1 MDSYQDLI
9 LVSVVNKQ
17 QLKLFIYFPQRLH
30 KDQPKWMPPIYSDEW
45 IYFNK
50 KKNAAFSYC
59 GVEMVLCYYKN
70 QLAGRIMGIVN
81 HRYNNG
87 RADKC
92 ARFSHLDCINNPM
105 VSSSLLRHIEK
116 WAEIQ
121 GINYIVGPFGMHYHD
136 PIGYMIEGFE
146 HEPSI
151 STYYNYEYLPELI
164 EKSGYQKKYDLVAYK
179 IIVKEEIPEIY
190 VRIRNRLLDK
200 GNIRLLELHSKKDLR
215 AIVLPLLQLLNE
227 CYIDVDGY
235 SQLDEQEMQALAKQ
249 YLYFLDPKYIKLAKV
264 DNELAGFLI
273 AMPNISPGIRAAKGR
288 LFPYGI
294 FKILRAMKRSKQLDL
309 LLGGI
314 KKKYQGIGIDVLM
327 GYDMLITAKR
337 EKFDLI
343 DSHLEME
350 LNYKVRAEMEKL
362 GGTVYKKYR
371 LFQKQL

>member
-1 MDSYQDLI
+1 M
-9 LVSVVNKQ
+9 
-17 QLKLFIYFPQRLH
+17 
-30 KDQPKWMPPIYSDEW
+30 
-45 IYFNK
+45 
-50 KKNAAFSYC
+50 
-59 GVEMVLCYYKN
+59 
-70 QLAGRIMGIVN
+70 
-81 HRYNNG
+81 
-87 RADKC
+87 
-92 ARFSHLDCINNPM
+92 
-105 VSSSLLRHIEK
+105 
-116 WAEIQ
+116 
-121 GINYIVGPFGMHYHD
+121 
-136 PIGYMIEGFE
+136 
-146 HEPSI
+146 
-151 STYYNYEYLPELI
+151 
-164 EKSGYQKKYDLVAYK
+164 
-179 IIVKEEIPEIY
+179 
-190 VRIRNRLLDK
+190 
-200 GNIRLLELHSKKDLR
+200 R

-249 YLYFLDPKYIKLAKV
+249 YLHILDPKYIKLAKV
-264 DNELAGFLI
+264 DNELAGFMI

-294 FKILRAMKRSKQLDL
+294 FKILRAMKISKQLDL

-371 LFQKQL
+371 LFQKQLKE